1 MSTLTLDEDV
11 DSVNTYRQNVGI
23 VRNTASTSTT
33 TAAGTAQG
41 RRRTPRTARDTYH
54 HGHLPQAMLREAVR
68 IIQRHGV
75 EALTLRGVGARV
87 GVSRTAL
94 YRHFANKDAL
104 LAAVAA
110 EGFRLLRRELQDAWT
125 SHGEG
130 RLGFEAMGHAYVRF
144 AIRHPS
150 HYRVMFGGAL
160 REANAALPPDPGG
173 AGDAFG
179 TLVDALVAQQ
189 RSGLVRNDDPVQLA
203 RYVWAVVHG
212 VAMLAIDGVLCTP
225 ADVERLT
232 GLAIERLRTGIGI
245 HQVDGD

>member
-1 MSTLTLDEDV
+1 MLTVSTHIC
-11 DSVNTYRQNVGI
+11 RMVGI
-23 VRNTASTSTT
+23 VKKDARTSTT
-33 TAAGTAQG
+33 AAAATAGAAQG
-41 RRRTPRTARDTYH
+41 RRRTARTARAPRETYH
-54 HGHLPQAMLREAVR
+54 HGHLPHAMLREAVR
-68 IIQRHGV
+68 VIQRHGAG
-75 EALTLRGVGARV
+75 ALTLRGVGARL

-110 EGFRLLRRELQDAWT
+110 EGFRMLRRELQDAWT
-125 SHGEG
+125 SQGGG
-130 RLGFEAMGHAYVRF
+130 RLGFEAMGRAYVGF

-160 REANAALPPDPGG
+160 REANAALPPDPDG

-189 RSGLVRNDDPVQLA
+189 RSGIVRNDDPVQLA

-212 VAMLAIDGVLCTP
+212 VAMLAIDGVLRTP

-232 GLAIERLRTGIGI
+232 SLAIERLRTGIGVL
-245 HQVDGD
+245 QTDGD